1 MQSSSFD
8 LAWCTAKFCLDEVR
22 NKGLEQ
28 PLQNEGFGS
37 GSSSASS
44 PSSSSS
50 GLEAPEAAAVA
61 SSTGSDAPEA
71 SAGDAPSSSSSG
83 TEAPEAA
90 VAVSELDK
98 RHQTQKFPGEV
109 RFSWDDSDIY
119 TYGQRPTG
127 TNPELMAWD
136 HSTGSDGALAWA
148 GDLHRGARAAPG
160 RGA

>member
-22 NKGLEQ
+22 NKGEKQ
-28 PLQNEGFGS
+28 PLPNEGFGS
-37 GSSSASS
+37 CSSSASS
-44 PSSSSS
+44 PFFSSS
-50 GLEAPEAAAVA
+50 GLKAPEAAAVA
-61 SSTGSDAPEA
+61 SSTTGSDAPEA
-71 SAGDAPSSSSSG
+71 VGGSSPSSSSSG

-90 VAVSELDK
+90 VAVSELDN

-127 TNPELMAWD
+127 TNPEL
-136 HSTGSDGALAWA
+136 S
-148 GDLHRGARAAPG
+148 
-160 RGA
+160 

>member
-37 GSSSASS
+37 GSSSASP

-61 SSTGSDAPEA
+61 SSTGPDAPEA
-71 SAGDAPSSSSSG
+71 SAGSSSASSPSSSSSG
-83 TEAPEAA
+83 PEAPEAA
-90 VAVSELDK
+90 VAVSEVDK

-109 RFSWDDSDIY
+109 RFGPVFSSWDDSDIY
-119 TYGQRPTG
+119 MCGQRREWMTCG
-127 TNPELMAWD
+127 TN
-136 HSTGSDGALAWA
+136 DGQ
-148 GDLHRGARAAPG
+148 
-160 RGA
+160 